1 MCRWSYIVWASSGLP
16 RHPFL
21 LKAEASV
28 VPAAP
33 SGNGEGMEEET
44 TVFCL
49 KQREREKGG
58 AEGFVPPQVD
68 VCFDY
73 ISVDPSLFSRY
84 QYFDQVT
91 VTAYSCPI
99 PQPTWNI
106 RQSAVCSHS
115 SIWADAEINKVL
127 WRDGLLPLF
136 WCRCFLTSAVNLQM
150 RWMMAWMFF
159 LNFCFSPSK
168 KLKTA
173 KEIFWKVEAGE
184 VAFQDYCFGLFF

>member
-1 MCRWSYIVWASSGLP
+1 M
-16 RHPFL
+16 
-21 LKAEASV
+21 
-28 VPAAP
+28 
-33 SGNGEGMEEET
+33 
-44 TVFCL
+44 
-49 KQREREKGG
+49 
-58 AEGFVPPQVD
+58 PPQVD

-168 KLKTA
+168 KIKNSQRDILESWDRGGGFSGLLIWFVLLIYSELKPYMLRFILEQNFFFNGWVINSHRRSYNRNTDRHLT
-173 KEIFWKVEAGE
+173 ITV
-184 VAFQDYCFGLFF
+184 VPGLL